1 MIRIRPYTLADIEAL
16 IAIQA
21 ACFPPPFPSELWWKP
36 EQIAA
41 HVRIFPAGAL
51 CAVNAAGELV
61 GSATAHI
68 IHMNT
73 AHAQHTWSAAS
84 ADGWLTN
91 HDPAGDT
98 LYGVD
103 IAVVPSWRGRGV
115 AKALYGERFALVKRL
130 GLARFIAGSRIS
142 GYKDHRHLTPEAY
155 VAAVIAGKIPD
166 PVITPQLRAGLQP
179 QSLVHDY
186 LPDAD
191 AADCALLMEWRNPQL
206 TKTSN
211 GSAS

>member
-1 MIRIRPYTLADIEAL
+1 MISIRPYTLADAEAL

-21 ACFPPPFPSELWWKP
+21 ACFPPPFSSELWWKP

-51 CAVNAAGELV
+51 CAVTTTGELV

-68 IHMNT
+68 IRMNS
-73 AHAQHTWSAAS
+73 AHSQHTWGAAS

-115 AKALYGERFALVKRL
+115 AKTLYAERFAVVKRL
-130 GLARFIAGSRIS
+130 GLARFLAGSRIS
-142 GYKDHRHLTPEAY
+142 GYKNHRHLSPEAY
-155 VAAVIAGKIPD
+155 VAAVIAGKIAD

-179 QSLVHDY
+179 QSLVHHY

-206 TKTSN
+206 THISN
-211 GSAS
+211 GATS